1 MENYPSSEGRLPPTP
16 TTQPII
22 YEMQTALREQS
33 SMRGMFTFYC
43 SLLRLYAQTNIS
55 FPYKNRKTLFLLE
68 LNSKRRLVVLDVGF
82 ENGGI
87 SLGFLYLVVRLD

>member
-1 MENYPSSEGRLPPTP
+1 ME
-16 TTQPII
+16 
-22 YEMQTALREQS
+22 
-33 SMRGMFTFYC
+33 C
-43 SLLRLYAQTNIS
+43 SLFIVPCYDFMHKQT
-55 FPYKNRKTLFLLE
+55 FPFLYKNRKTLFPIE